1 MCPIERHQWPWV
13 TMKVS
18 LAVRNLSN
26 SHLLGNG
33 TYICVSLCDRKRTVV
48 SYWKPPWSVTRKI
61 QVISK
66 MNYNVDYKFTM
77 TKIHCMSYNF
87 YCCTQPEDHTHDAPN
102 AQKVV
107 TSRMAQD
114 RQIVAME
121 DILGCGLSK
130 GAILDDVERPWKSP
144 QVL

>member
-1 MCPIERHQWPWV
+1 
-13 TMKVS
+13 
-18 LAVRNLSN
+18 
-26 SHLLGNG
+26 
-33 TYICVSLCDRKRTVV
+33 
-48 SYWKPPWSVTRKI
+48 
-61 QVISK
+61 
-66 MNYNVDYKFTM
+66 MNYNIDYKFTM

-130 GAILDDVERPWKSP
+130 GAILDDVERP
-144 QVL
+144 